1 MLDNNMKQFKLE
13 NSKIKHDLQKVN
25 DELKDN
31 KAKIKQNK
39 QLPWLVSN
47 IVEILDMPTELNDD
61 GTIDTE
67 EKPEDKCIVVKTS
80 TRNTVFLPVPGLVDV
95 RIFLNVVF

>member
-1 MLDNNMKQFKLE
+1 MIDSNTFLEIQQSLANLTNDEIKNRIKMLDNNMKQFKLE
-13 NSKIKHDLQKVN
+13 ASKIKHDLTKVN
-25 DELKDN
+25 EELKDN

-47 IVEILDMPTELNDD
+47 IVEVLDMPTEINDD

-67 EKPEDKCIVVKTS
+67 EKP
-80 TRNTVFLPVPGLVDV
+80 
-95 RIFLNVVF
+95 